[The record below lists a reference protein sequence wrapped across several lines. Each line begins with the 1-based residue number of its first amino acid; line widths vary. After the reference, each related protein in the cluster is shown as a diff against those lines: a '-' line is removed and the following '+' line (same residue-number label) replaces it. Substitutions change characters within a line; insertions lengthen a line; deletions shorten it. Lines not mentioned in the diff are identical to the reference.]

1 MTDII
6 PFSFEGHQVRSV
18 MRDGDPWFVAAD
30 VCAAL
35 NIGAHRHA
43 LDKLDDDE
51 KGCEVEV
58 HTLGGVQKV
67 AAITESGLYTL
78 VLRSRDA
85 TTPGTLPHRFRRWVT
100 SEVLPAIRKT
110 GGYMVAAPDETPEQ
124 LALRALTVLQATV
137 ERQKA
142 QLAEVQP
149 KADALDRIATV
160 PDGTLSITEAAKALQ
175 MRPKDLFSYLQQH
188 GWIYK
193 RAGSA
198 NFLGYQAKT
207 TAGLMTHKITTVHRG
222 DGSEK
227 IVEQVLIT
235 PKGIARLAALIKP
248 MGLVA

>member
-1 MTDII
+1 
-6 PFSFEGHQVRSV
+6 
-18 MRDGDPWFVAAD
+18 
-30 VCAAL
+30 
-35 NIGAHRHA
+35 
-43 LDKLDDDE
+43 
-51 KGCEVEV
+51 
-58 HTLGGVQKV
+58 
-67 AAITESGLYTL
+67 
-78 VLRSRDA
+78 
-85 TTPGTLPHRFRRWVT
+85 VT
-100 SEVLPAIRKT
+100 SEVIAAIRKN
-110 GGYMVAAPDETPEQ
+110 GGYMLAAPDETPEQ

-227 IVEQVLIT
+227 IVEQVLST